1 MSPRPHKV
9 HKASFYRGPRLAD
22 GWAVWC
28 SAGDLDLTNL
38 TAEQAEVWVA
48 KHQAEHPEVAA

>member
-1 MSPRPHKV
+1 MTGRP